1 MLRINHLSILV
12 LGCILLSACS
22 GSAEESVR
30 LDADPSQWDY
40 TDYGVFSDN
49 DPYVEPTPQ
58 VQQDRMYEARA
69 TEKVQ
74 RIGWYP
80 GAEVAG
86 VQEEMLFDVRSV
98 QFDVDES
105 VIFIGD
111 VEAKAVKKFSLQ
123 DGRFIAQYGGF
134 EGEGP
139 GESKLPTGF
148 TVMPDGRVLI
158 SDATLR
164 RVSIFDVD
172 GVHIED
178 LHFEFRPENVI
189 ALNNDI
195 FAIAFGGAMGHVE
208 MYGVFDMDG
217 QMVRSFG
224 KLANDF
230 RLNAGMVGVLV
241 KGDNNVFAQA
251 IGQTGHLFA
260 FSGQQ
265 ELLYYRLGLDGVTAF
280 PKWTKREMPES
291 STITFEM
298 DRSNLGSAVYRTL
311 NVWGDELFVLKYDH
325 TDAEDIRNPVDV
337 YDALT
342 GDYAYSILTPDPK
355 HCRALFFTDQYVF
368 TSCINEGVVQWE
380 RVIAS

>member
-1 MLRINHLSILV
+1 MLRRYYLSIPV

-30 LDADPSQWDY
+30 LDADPSQWNY

-49 DPYVEPTPQ
+49 DAHVEPTPQ
-58 VQQDRMYEARA
+58 VQQDRVYEARA

-80 GAEVAG
+80 EAEVAG
-86 VQEEMLFDVRSV
+86 VQEEMLFKVSSV
-98 QFDVDES
+98 QVDVDES

-123 DGRFIAQYGGF
+123 DGRFITQYGGF

-139 GESKLPTGF
+139 GQSKRPTGF

-158 SDATLR
+158 SDASLR
-164 RVSIFDVD
+164 RISVFDVD
-172 GVHIED
+172 GVHVKD
-178 LHFEFRPENVI
+178 LHLAFRPANVI
-189 ALNNDI
+189 ALNNDA
-195 FAIAFGGAMGHVE
+195 FVVAFGGAMGHLE

-217 QMVRSFG
+217 QLVRSFG

-230 RLNAGMVGVLV
+230 RLNAGMIGVLV
-241 KGDNNVFAQA
+241 RGDNNIFAHV
-251 IGQTGHLFA
+251 IGSTGHLLA
-260 FSGQQ
+260 FSHQQ
-265 ELLYYRLGLDGVTAF
+265 ELLYYRLGLDGSTAF
-280 PKWTKREMPES
+280 PKWTKREVPGA

-298 DRSNLGSAVYRTL
+298 DQSNLGSAVYRTL
-311 NVWGDELFVLKYDH
+311 NVWDDELFVLTYDH
-325 TDAEDIRNPVDV
+325 TGAEDIRNPVDV

-342 GDYAYSILTPDPK
+342 GDYAHSILTPDPE
-355 HCRALFFTDQYVF
+355 HCRMLFLTDQYIF
-368 TSCINEGVVQWE
+368 TSCINEGVVKWE
-380 RVIAS
+380 RVVAS